1 MKVPAESATVW
12 SLNSPRVGI
21 PGVTVKRDE
30 RDAALYA
37 PEAAWAYLIIEVPA
51 ESSVSVKPFAVAI
64 FGLSISIDQAP
75 GEFVAGGVKVI
86 VRWVRETVV
95 AVGVAMIVT
104 APIAVAGITNAEIT
118 RAANSFLIMDAIISI
133 SLTSPRLRHLLRGCE
148 FNAILTDCSAQ

>member
-1 MKVPAESATVW
+1 
-12 SLNSPRVGI
+12 LNSPRVGI
-21 PGVTVKRDE
+21 PGVTVKREE

-86 VRWVRETVV
+86 VFWVRETVV

-104 APIAVAGITNAEIT
+104 APTAVAGITSVEIT
-118 RAANSFLIMDAIISI
+118 RAAKNFLIMEQLSRNYSAAQ
-133 SLTSPRLRHLLRGCE
+133 GCDTYFAAE
-148 FNAILTDCSAQ
+148 NLMRF

>member
-1 MKVPAESATVW
+1 M
-12 SLNSPRVGI
+12 
-21 PGVTVKRDE
+21 TVKREE
-30 RDAALYA
+30 REAALYA

-86 VRWVRETVV
+86 VFWVRETVV

-104 APIAVAGITNAEIT
+104 APTAGAGAIRVEIT
-118 RAANSFLIMDAIISI
+118 MAANSFLIMAQLSRDYLAAQGCDTYLAAE
-133 SLTSPRLRHLLRGCE
+133 SLMRFCPIAAPNKTMRAPTGSY
-148 FNAILTDCSAQ
+148 Q